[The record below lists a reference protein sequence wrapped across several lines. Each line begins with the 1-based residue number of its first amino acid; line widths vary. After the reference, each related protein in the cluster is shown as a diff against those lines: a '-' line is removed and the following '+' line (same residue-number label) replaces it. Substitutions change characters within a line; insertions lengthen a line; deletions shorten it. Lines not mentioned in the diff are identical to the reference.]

1 MKQKTF
7 NMILF
12 KNSKNSICPDRAWE
26 VYINCCKLTKDSNKN
41 TMEYLEK
48 IGSMSRTEKLQWRTK
63 LSEIGIELTPDQV
76 EDYIFI
82 LSLAILNSWKI
93 I

>member
-1 MKQKTF
+1 M
-7 NMILF
+7 
-12 KNSKNSICPDRAWE
+12 D
-26 VYINCCKLTKDSNKN
+26 
-41 TMEYLEK
+41 YLEK

-63 LSEIGIELTPDQV
+63 LSELGIELTPDQV

-93 I
+93 R